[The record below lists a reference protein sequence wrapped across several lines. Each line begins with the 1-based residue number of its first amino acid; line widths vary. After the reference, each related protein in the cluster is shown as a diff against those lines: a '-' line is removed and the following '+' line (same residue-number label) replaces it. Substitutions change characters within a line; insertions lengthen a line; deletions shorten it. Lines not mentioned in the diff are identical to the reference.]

1 MQSHCHWLPLQWFPY
16 NHWWI
21 YDWCGQIVLLL
32 DENQVCRHP
41 IREVKI
47 KVFFSPEVDC
57 AFAYNISFFAYNIC
71 VCICVF
77 SALDI
82 GQCLPTCWLLF
93 QYRLHWQP
101 KHSCLFCLFVFCLY
115 LFVFVCICLYLF
127 VFVCIFVFLSFWQWH
142 SCGAMG
148 LAWITIMFLFATTPG
163 RWEQITERTDRFK
176 SKSADDTYT
185 LEQHSKWKAGSL
197 FETWTIV
204 STNQG
209 SSHSPA
215 SCHKQRCKKH
225 KN

>member
-47 KVFFSPEVDC
+47 KVFFLYQKLTVRLHT
-57 AFAYNISFFAYNIC
+57 ILVFFAYNIC

-127 VFVCIFVFLSFWQWH
+127 VFLY
-142 SCGAMG
+142 SCLFGNDI
-148 LAWITIMFLFATTPG
+148 LAV
-163 RWEQITERTDRFK
+163 RWD
-176 SKSADDTYT
+176 
-185 LEQHSKWKAGSL
+185 
-197 FETWTIV
+197 
-204 STNQG
+204 
-209 SSHSPA
+209 SHG
-215 SCHKQRCKKH
+215 
-225 KN
+225 